1 MGLDSLTPL
10 VYLASRW
17 AGTLSQALNSRTLA
31 KAGGVTGQES
41 GQWSGWWPRW
51 EEAPW
56 WIRGWFIQ
64 TEARRQD
71 VELEKDPGL
80 MISSES
86 TGPSRH
92 QSGPRRHQP
101 TPISLSSYMCRCRLF
116 SLACTGPVTWS
127 TLTNRLP
134 RRHSGQ
140 ESTCQC
146 RRCQR
151 CRFDPW
157 AGKIP
162 WSRKW
167 QPTPGFLPGDF
178 NGQRSLAGYGPWGCV
193 ELGMVE
199 GLSSHTH
206 THTHTPW
213 LM

>member
-10 VYLASRW
+10 IYLASRW

-80 MISSES
+80 MISLES
-86 TGPSRH
+86 TGPSHH

-101 TPISLSSYMCRCRLF
+101 TPFSLSSYMCWCLLF

-127 TLTNRLP
+127 TLMNRLP
-134 RRHSGQ
+134 RWQWSKIYLSMQEMPEMQVRPLGWEDPLEEEVATHSRILAWGIQ
-140 ESTCQC
+140 WTEEPGRLWSMRL
-146 RRCQR
+146 RRV
-151 CRFDPW
+151 
-157 AGKIP
+157 GH
-162 WSRKW
+162 
-167 QPTPGFLPGDF
+167 G
-178 NGQRSLAGYGPWGCV
+178 WGT
-193 ELGMVE
+193 ELT
-199 GLSSHTH
+199 HTH
-206 THTHTPW
+206 THTHPD
-213 LM
+213 